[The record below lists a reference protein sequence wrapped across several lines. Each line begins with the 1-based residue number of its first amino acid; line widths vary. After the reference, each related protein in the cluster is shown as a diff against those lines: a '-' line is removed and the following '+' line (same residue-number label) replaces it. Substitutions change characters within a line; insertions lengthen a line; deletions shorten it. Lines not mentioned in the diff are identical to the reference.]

1 MEIPRSG
8 YWGLALFWALV
19 PGLSGPS
26 ARADERERRATPPN
40 HHAIARHPST
50 VVHPVDEIEEDQPPG
65 ELSAEQRARV
75 ILACTMVLS
84 EGYMTPPPDYPPPM
98 VTKTPE
104 LPPHTETFPPG
115 DQPPPKTVPEPASLV
130 SGLCGAALALLAWR
144 RKRRRQ
150 PEAEATE
157 GPGELALEA

>member
-1 MEIPRSG
+1 MKRPSPPGILAGTGGEAGGDGEERSPGVMEIPRSG

-84 EGYMTPPPDYPPPM
+84 EGYMTPPPDYP
-98 VTKTPE
+98 
-104 LPPHTETFPPG
+104 G
-115 DQPPPKTVPEPASLV
+115 
-130 SGLCGAALALLAWR
+130 ALLGA
-144 RKRRRQ
+144 
-150 PEAEATE
+150 
-157 GPGELALEA
+157 